1 MSYAHELIEVF
12 QSVALG
18 CLHEGHFYSI
28 YIIKVKV
35 TLYT

>member
-28 YIIKVKV
+28 YNIKVKV